1 MQYVKKALL
10 LVFCIGFSIAN
21 AGSYEDFF
29 LAIERDL
36 PHAVQALL
44 QRGFDP
50 NTVNPNGQPALI
62 AALKAESFAAARLL
76 ASHPETQ
83 VNLRN
88 PQGETA
94 LMLAALKGQEK
105 LCRLLLERDADVNQ
119 PGWTALHYAASAGQV
134 VVIKLLLENHA
145 YIDAESPNRS
155 TPLMMAAQYGTAD
168 AARLLLEAGA
178 DPLLKNAQGFTA
190 LDLAG
195 RNSYSN
201 TEAVLH
207 QSVRTLVPSWD
218 W

>member
-10 LVFCIGFSIAN
+10 LLVFIGFSIAN
-21 AGSYEDFF
+21 AGSFEDFF
-29 LAIERDL
+29 LAIDRDHA
-36 PHAVQALL
+36 HAVQAFL

-50 NTVNPNGQPALI
+50 NTVNRNGQPTLI
-62 AALKAESFAAARLL
+62 AALKVDSFAAARLL
-76 ASHPETQ
+76 ASHPETD
-83 VNLRN
+83 VHLRN

-94 LMLAALKGQEK
+94 LMLAALKGQEE
-105 LCRLLLERDADVNQ
+105 LCRQLLERDADVNQ

-134 VVIKLLLENHA
+134 AVITLLLENHA

-155 TPLMMAAQYGTAD
+155 TPLMMATQYGTAD
-168 AARLLLEAGA
+168 AVRVLLQAGA

-190 LDLAG
+190 LDLAR

-201 TEAVLH
+201 TEAVIYAA
-207 QSVRTLVPSWD
+207 VRARMLQPD